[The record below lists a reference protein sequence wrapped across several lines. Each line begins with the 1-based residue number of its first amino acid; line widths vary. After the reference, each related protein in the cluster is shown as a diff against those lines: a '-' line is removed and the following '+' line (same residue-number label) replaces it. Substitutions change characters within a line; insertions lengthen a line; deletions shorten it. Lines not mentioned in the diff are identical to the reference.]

1 VPSTLKELSLF
12 LTPSFFVVSV
22 LFDQI
27 NSPKSKRPYVFGSAS
42 NGNSGD
48 YAIAMF
54 TGIINHTGIIESLV
68 TSASGAQ
75 LRLRTEDPEPF
86 ARGESLAVNGVC
98 LTVLP
103 QDDGS
108 LLTDVSNETL
118 ARTTLGGLIRGARV
132 NVERAMALG
141 DRLGGHLVQ
150 GHVDGVGTL
159 QSIKR
164 EGAFAVYRWSHPAEY
179 AALIVDKGSIA
190 VDGVSLTV
198 VEPDGSTFGAALIP
212 ETLSRT
218 NLGDAV
224 AGDRVNLELDMLAKY
239 VQSLVAPYLRR

>member
-1 VPSTLKELSLF
+1 
-12 LTPSFFVVSV
+12 
-22 LFDQI
+22 
-27 NSPKSKRPYVFGSAS
+27 
-42 NGNSGD
+42 
-48 YAIAMF
+48 MF
-54 TGIINHTGIIESLV
+54 TGIIHRTGIIESLV
-68 TSASGAQ
+68 TSGSGAQ

-118 ARTTLGGLIRGARV
+118 ARTTLGTLVRGARI

-150 GHVDGVGTL
+150 GHVDGVGML
-159 QSIKR
+159 ESIKR

-218 NLGDAV
+218 NLGEA
-224 AGDRVNLELDMLAKY
+224 AEGGRVNLELDMLAKY
-239 VQSLVAPYLRR
+239 VQSLVTPYLRR